1 MMRIITRTRQRK
13 TQRDPPV
20 EHIGSSAGVPGSMM
34 RGSCGRRIASGAI
47 QTARA
52 AASVFDAS
60 PRRTS
65 ELEERY
71 AERSASELLNS
82 EK

>member
-20 EHIGSSAGVPGSMM
+20 EHIGSSAGVLGTFMS
-34 RGSCGRRIASGAI
+34 GACGRRFASGSI
-47 QTARA
+47 QSART
-52 AASVFDAS
+52 STTVFDAS